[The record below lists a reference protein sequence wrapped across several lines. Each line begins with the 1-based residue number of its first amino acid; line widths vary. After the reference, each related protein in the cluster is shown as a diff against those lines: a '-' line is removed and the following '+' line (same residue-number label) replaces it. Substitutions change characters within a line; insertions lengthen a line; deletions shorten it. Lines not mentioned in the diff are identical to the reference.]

1 MGLASFGFGLSFH
14 HNRLTALVRAA
25 IPAHAVRNDGLVTLW
40 AVLHALALQVVVAPA
55 MPLTGLRR
63 ASLRYCHDGYS
74 CSIFDSVRFVMIEI
88 RNEALRP
95 IVRRVNFTS
104 LGLHCVQHFLLKAHY
119 DRRRDRDRNFVG
131 VET

>member
-1 MGLASFGFGLSFH
+1 MGLASFGGLGFH
-14 HNRLTALVRAA
+14 HDRLTALVIAA
-25 IPAHAVRNDGLVTLW
+25 IPAHAVRNDWLVTLR

-88 RNEALRP
+88 RDEASRSVRLVRDLKRTSKKRGGRKPLRFGFP
-95 IVRRVNFTS
+95 FYAFTPTGFH
-104 LGLHCVQHFLLKAHY
+104 L
-119 DRRRDRDRNFVG
+119 
-131 VET
+131 